1 MIIEA
6 IEKRGLYNF
15 DQLNEIAAGN
25 MDFIKSL
32 AAIFIKTSPYDSG
45 EMLEATNTGD
55 WQKVSKYAHKLK
67 STVDS
72 MNIVSIKSDIRILE
86 TDAKSKKN
94 TGSLGQLAS
103 KVDRVI
109 NEVAEQVKMDFDL

>member
-1 MIIEA
+1 ME
-6 IEKRGLYNF
+6 
-15 DQLNEIAAGN
+15 
-25 MDFIKSL
+25 FIKSL

-86 TDAKSKKN
+86 LDAKHKTN
-94 TGSLGQLAS
+94 TEALPQLAI
-103 KVDRVI
+103 KVDHVI
-109 NEVAEQVKMDFDL
+109 NEVAKQVKRKFGV